1 MGHISIENTILPT
14 LGLQTAAIKG
24 TEALTE
30 LNSIFADHGGSTA
43 LRATDAANAMVEQL
57 VSELG
62 YDDATLDQ
70 TEIARSLPPELRTN
84 HWYCDLHHSMFL
96 ILLSRADQA
105 LTEGRRPLAENYI
118 DTLTIYW
125 ILHSLMEE
133 EGMALQIQT
142 DPSRRQ
148 HASDHAKAHVMITRW
163 WRAQVLDPFKNGTA
177 SDDQTRRALRA
188 FFKRVVSHIATMDQ
202 ETYGTRS
209 TLDERAI
216 SREVAHIATCGLPLS
231 PFMPGCTDMLR
242 SLAPRMRGSL
252 SASALTP
259 LAKEPLKPLALV
271 SMAEPLWD
279 DGKGAFR
286 DIFTRQHRSPSMRAA

>member
-14 LGLQTAAIKG
+14 LGLQTSAIKG

-30 LNSIFADHGGSTA
+30 LNGIFADHGGPTA

-57 VSELG
+57 VSDLG
-62 YDDATLDQ
+62 YDNNTLDQ

-105 LTEGRRPLAENYI
+105 LKESRRPLAENYI

-133 EGMALQIQT
+133 EGMALQIQA
-142 DPSRRQ
+142 DPSRRE
-148 HASDHAKAHVMITRW
+148 HASEHAKTHVLITRW
-163 WRAQVLDPFKNGTA
+163 WRANVLDPFKNGTA
-177 SDDQTRRALRA
+177 SDEQTCRALRA
-188 FFKRVVSHIATMDQ
+188 FFKRVVTHITTMDQ

-209 TLDERAI
+209 SLDERAI

-231 PFMPGCTDMLR
+231 PFMPGCTDLLR
-242 SLAPRMRGSL
+242 SLAPRMRSSL
-252 SASALTP
+252 AASALTP
-259 LAKEPLKPLALV
+259 LAKQPLKPLALV
-271 SMAEPLWD
+271 SMNEPLWH
-279 DGKGAFR
+279 GEKGAFR
-286 DIFTRQHRSPSMRAA
+286 DIFTRLHRSPGSRAA